1 MISYVVDVYRKN
13 FPIEKNYLQL
23 IGYTIFPTIN
33 RWPNFKTSTTASQ
46 IARAA
51 VKKSSVIGLGL
62 FIFTVGLVKKVIFAD
77 GISPYVNAVFNDPF
91 GHGLI
96 EYWIAI
102 LGFTLQIYCDFSG
115 YTDMA
120 IGSAMMLGVRLP
132 LNFERPYLAIS
143 LRDFGCAGI
152 LHFQDGLETI
162 CTYL

>member
-23 IGYTIFPTIN
+23 IGYTLFFPQLIAGPIL
-33 RWPNFKTSTTASQ
+33 RPAQLLPQ

-77 GISPYVNAVFNDPF
+77 GISPYVNAVFNDPL

-120 IGSAMMLGVRLP
+120 IGL
-132 LNFERPYLAIS
+132 S
-143 LRDFGCAGI
+143 LI
-152 LHFQDGLETI
+152 HI
-162 CTYL
+162 